1 MKLSYAARS
10 VLSWVFLLP
19 LVLLTLFPYAV
30 MLTTALKRA
39 RHVAL
44 LPYAPQHLRP

>member
-1 MKLSYAARS
+1 HQR
-10 VLSWVFLLP
+10 
-19 LVLLTLFPYAV
+19 

-39 RHVAL
+39 RQVAL